1 MNRINN
7 SIILALV
14 CITFSAC
21 RIVHKDMSGPLVTK
35 DFQVSSFEKIKL
47 YGPNNVFFKRSDTI
61 KVYAV
66 TTEKMMEELRIFTE
80 GKTLVVT
87 TEEKKN
93 VIRIGNAGISAD
105 IYVQAPSLSMIQITG
120 SGTFECSDSLSSEK
134 FSANV
139 TGSGDIRMG
148 DIVCKS
154 ADISITGS
162 GDIRLGTLSANRT
175 SVTISGSGDITM
187 SEKDVQKT
195 DISITGSGDIEMA
208 LDNCDEAVATIS
220 GSGDIT
226 LTGTLNK
233 LKKSVSGSGEITT
246 QGLTIR
252 K

>member
-80 GKTLVVT
+80 GNTLIVT

-120 SGTFECSDSLSSEK
+120 SG
-134 FSANV
+134 
-139 TGSGDIRMG
+139 DIRMG
-148 DIVCKS
+148 NIVCKS

-162 GDIRLGTLSANRT
+162 GDIRLGTLSANRA
-175 SVTISGSGDITM
+175 SVAISGSGDITM

-195 DISITGSGDIEMA
+195 DISITGSGDVEMA

>member
-87 TEEKKN
+87 T
-93 VIRIGNAGISAD
+93 
-105 IYVQAPSLSMIQITG
+105 
-120 SGTFECSDSLSSEK
+120 
-134 FSANV
+134 
-139 TGSGDIRMG
+139 
-148 DIVCKS
+148 
-154 ADISITGS
+154 
-162 GDIRLGTLSANRT
+162 
-175 SVTISGSGDITM
+175 
-187 SEKDVQKT
+187 
-195 DISITGSGDIEMA
+195 
-208 LDNCDEAVATIS
+208 
-220 GSGDIT
+220 
-226 LTGTLNK
+226 
-233 LKKSVSGSGEITT
+233 
-246 QGLTIR
+246 
-252 K
+252 